1 MYFEHIYER
10 GLAQASYF
18 IGCQVTKEAIV
29 IDPKRDIDT
38 YLKIAGIKYKIT
50 HIAETHIHAD
60 FLSGSREL
68 ANATGADI
76 YLSDEGG
83 NDWQYKYPHTG
94 IRNGDVI
101 KVGNVKLEVLHTP
114 GHTPEHISFLLTDT
128 KNSDKPVMIF
138 TGDFV
143 FVGDIGRPDL
153 LERAAGMKGTMENG
167 ARQMYESLKRFKS
180 LPDYIQIWPGH
191 GAGSACGKSLG
202 AVPSSTVGYE
212 KIVNWA
218 LQIKDEEE
226 FIQKILEGQPEP
238 PKYFKMMKKMNK
250 FGPELLNKIKL
261 PPKLSV
267 EQFRKAYNKDY
278 YVIDTR
284 DKESFAEE
292 HIEGSINI
300 QNNSAFSN
308 WAGWILK
315 YDEPFALIASDDRIE
330 DINKKL
336 LRIGLDNVFGY
347 FDDITILK
355 NNGFATSGI
364 DIISTDQM
372 KEKISDSFILDT
384 RNKSEYDEGFIPGAE
399 HIFTGY
405 IEDNLN
411 NLPKDRDIITYCTS
425 GDRSGIAASILKAN
439 GFKNVSNYSAGIAGW
454 RKARMELERREK
466 VLSLKN

>member
-1 MYFEHIYER
+1 VYFEHIYER

-38 YLKIAGIKYKIT
+38 YLKIAGKKYKIT

-68 ANATGADI
+68 ANETGADI

-83 NDWQYKYPHTG
+83 NDWHYKYPHTG
-94 IRNGDVI
+94 VRNGDVI

-167 ARQMYESLKRFKS
+167 ARQMFGSLKRFKS
-180 LPDYIQIWPGH
+180 LPDYIQVWPGH

-250 FGPELLNKIKL
+250 VGPELLNKIKL

-355 NNGFATSGI
+355 NNGFAISGI

-425 GDRSGIAASILKAN
+425 GDRSGIAASILKAK

-466 VLSLKN
+466 VLS

>member
-18 IGCQVTKEAIV
+18 IGCQKTREAIV

-38 YLKIAGIKYKIT
+38 YLEIAERQNYKIT

-60 FLSGSREL
+60 FLSGAREL
-68 ANATGADI
+68 SNTTGAEI

-83 NDWQYKYPHTG
+83 EDWQYKYTHKG
-94 IRNGDVI
+94 LKDGDVI

-128 KNSDKPVMIF
+128 KNSDKPLMIF

-167 ARQMYESLKRFKS
+167 AKQMFESLKRFKS
-180 LPDYIQIWPGH
+180 LPDYIQVWPGH

-218 LQIKDEEE
+218 LQIDDEEE
-226 FIQKILEGQPEP
+226 FIQRILDGQPEP

-250 FGPELLNKIKL
+250 LGPEILNKIYVPK
-261 PPKLSV
+261 KLSV
-267 EQFRKAYNKDY
+267 DQVREAFEKDY
-278 YVIDTR
+278 YIIDTR
-284 DKESFAEE
+284 DKFAFANE

-300 QNNSAFSN
+300 QDNNSFSN
-308 WAGWILK
+308 WAGWILD
-315 YDEPFALIASDDRIE
+315 YDEPFVIITSGNRIE
-330 DINKKL
+330 EINKKL
-336 LRIGLDNVFGY
+336 LRIGLDNILGY
-347 FDDITILK
+347 FGSVDELK
-355 NNGFATSGI
+355 KSGLRTSSI
-364 DIISTDQM
+364 DTLSTVDL
-372 KEKISDSFILDT
+372 KEKMDSSLILDT
-384 RNKSEYDEGFIPGAE
+384 RNKTEFDEGFIPGAE
-399 HIFTGY
+399 HIYSGY
-405 IEDNLN
+405 IEDNLDRI
-411 NLPKDRDIITYCTS
+411 PKNKDIITYCTS
-425 GDRSGIAASILKAN
+425 GDRSSIAASILKAN
-439 GFKNVSNYSAGIAGW
+439 GFEKVSNYPSGIVGW
-454 RKARMELERREK
+454 KKAKMEVEKPEK
-466 VLSLKN
+466 VFS

>member
-83 NDWQYKYPHTG
+83 NDWHYKYPHTG
-94 IRNGDVI
+94 VRNGDVI

-250 FGPELLNKIKL
+250 VGPELLNKIKL

-425 GDRSGIAASILKAN
+425 GDRSGIAASILKAK

-466 VLSLKN
+466 VLS

>member
-1 MYFEHIYER
+1 VYFEHIYER

-38 YLKIAGIKYKIT
+38 YLKIAGKKYKIT

-83 NDWQYKYPHTG
+83 TDWHYKYPHTG
-94 IRNGDVI
+94 VRNGDVI

-153 LERAAGMKGTMENG
+153 LERAAGMKGTMEIS
-167 ARQMYESLKRFKS
+167 ARQMFESLKRFKS
-180 LPDYIQIWPGH
+180 LPDYIQVWPGH

-218 LQIKDEEE
+218 LQINDEEE
-226 FIQKILEGQPEP
+226 FVQKILEGQPEP

-250 FGPELLNKIKL
+250 VGPELLNKIKL
-261 PPKLSV
+261 PSKLSV
-267 EQFRKAYNKDY
+267 EQFKEAYNKDY

-308 WAGWILK
+308 WAGWILD
-315 YDEPFALIASDDRIE
+315 YDEPFILITSNDRIE

-336 LRIGLDNVFGY
+336 LRIGLDNALGY

-372 KEKISDSFILDT
+372 KEKISNSFILDT

-411 NLPKDRDIITYCTS
+411 NLPKDKEIITYCSS

-439 GFKNVSNYSAGIAGW
+439 GFRNVFNYSAGIAGW
-454 RKARMELERREK
+454 RKAGMELERREK
-466 VLSLKN
+466 VLS